1 MFDAENLHHAYLI
14 EGDKDSSLSLVNSF
28 LENDLEILI
37 KGNPDYWQTDYEN
50 FGIDD
55 ARALKERA
63 GMKAS
68 GRKFFVVS
76 FNFITLEAQNSL
88 LKILEEPTSGTHFFL
103 LTESSDHLAPTLKSR
118 LAIINRASTSSEID
132 LSDAK
137 KFLNAS
143 KSDRL
148 KIVKEIIEDI
158 SDEEKS
164 KADAIS
170 FVNNVEYVLYK
181 NFEKTKNEE
190 ARKSLQRV
198 VDFKGYLF
206 DRGSSA
212 KLILEYFAVL
222 L

>member
-1 MFDAENLHHAYLI
+1 MFDVKNLHHAYLV
-14 EGDKDSSLSLVNSF
+14 EGDQVDTLSEINSF
-28 LENDLEILI
+28 LEKDLGVVL
-37 KGNPDYWQTDYEN
+37 KGNPDYWQAEFEN
-50 FGIDD
+50 FSIDD

-68 GRKFFVVS
+68 GKKFFIVS
-76 FNFITLEAQNSL
+76 FNFITIEAQNSL
-88 LKILEEPTSGTHFFL
+88 LKILEEPTTSTHFFF
-103 LTESSDHLAPTLKSR
+103 LTQSSDHLASTLKSR
-118 LAIINRASTSSEID
+118 LAIISKASISGDRNLTE
-132 LSDAK
+132 AK

-158 SDEEKS
+158 ADEEKS
-164 KADAIS
+164 KADAIA
-170 FVNNVEYVLYK
+170 FVNDVELVLYK
-181 NFEKTKNEE
+181 NFEKTKNGEVMN
-190 ARKSLQRV
+190 SLKRV
-198 VDFKGYLF
+198 IDFKGYLF